1 MQTPD
6 SIFEHSLIPK
16 KCRYLLAIDEVGR
29 GPWAGPLHMAGC
41 LFDLK
46 YFNIATLAM
55 HPIRDS
61 KLLPASQRNKLA
73 SGVLKEIPSIIKYK
87 DNNYIDKYGLVSALK
102 TLVEEISNSFP
113 QVDFLL
119 IDGNYHLDNSLPY
132 KSIIKGDRR
141 CFTIASASIIAK
153 VERDRVMVNE
163 AKKYPQYG
171 FNKHK
176 GYGTAQHLVAL
187 KKYGPCAIHRQSF
200 KPLQAFLLSPQ
211 IHHH

>member
-6 SIFEHSLIPK
+6 SIFESSLIPK

-46 YFNIATLAM
+46 HFNCNLLAK

-61 KLLPASQRNKLA
+61 KLLSASQRNKLVH
-73 SGVLKEIPSIIKYK
+73 GILKEIPTIITYK
-87 DNNYIDKYGLVSALK
+87 DNNYIDKYGLALAIK
-102 TLVEEISNSFP
+102 TLVDEISNSFS

-153 VERDRVMVNE
+153 VERDRVMDE
-163 AKKYPQYG
+163 HALLYPQYG
-171 FNKHK
+171 FDKHK
-176 GYGTAQHLVAL
+176 GYGTAQHLVAF
-187 KKYGPCAIHRQSF
+187 KKYGPCPIHRRSF
-200 KPLQAFLLSPQ
+200 KPLHAFLLSPQ
-211 IHHH
+211 IHHY